1 MQVLNVDNLVTDSS
15 LVRNTVMQFH
25 QPVMLNVGNCT
36 CIMTSYCIM
45 VYKLYEIQEE
55 QVAMT

>member
-25 QPVMLNVGNCT
+25 QPV
-36 CIMTSYCIM
+36 IMWAT
-45 VYKLYEIQEE
+45 VHVL
-55 QVAMT
+55 